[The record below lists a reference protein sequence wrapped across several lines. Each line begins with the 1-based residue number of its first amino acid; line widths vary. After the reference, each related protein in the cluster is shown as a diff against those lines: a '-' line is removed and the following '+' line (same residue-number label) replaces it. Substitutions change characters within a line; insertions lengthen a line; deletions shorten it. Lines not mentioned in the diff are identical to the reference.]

1 MLRMITWLRK
11 HSSLLGNIGLVVVML
26 VGLAYIGFG
35 ALSWRPWQGSYHL
48 TVNFPIS
55 GGLQDSS
62 RVTLRGVNIGKVE
75 SLQVQPQ
82 SVQANLTI
90 DDDVK
95 INRNSLVSALG
106 LSAAGEQY
114 VDFTPTTSSGPYFT
128 DGDTIEVNQTHVTAP
143 FPALLESSLNVIS
156 QIDPVKLRA
165 TVSSLDTALTP
176 EAGQTNQ
183 LRVFFDAA
191 GTVFTDLRRVLPE
204 TTKLIQQTGTILAT
218 TADVQP
224 DFGTTTA
231 GASAVINSAVAA
243 NGELNTLLGKGPAQF
258 TSLSGSLS
266 QIRDPLT
273 GVLQQVAD
281 IARQG
286 ALRAPALATL
296 LPSIRDASYISQDM
310 FHDGAWWVM
319 ASIFPRPYCNY
330 AVTPIRPTKVLET
343 VIPTNL
349 YCVTEDKNQQIRGSA
364 NAPRP
369 PGDDTAGP
377 ALGADPNA
385 RTVPLG

>member
-1 MLRMITWLRK
+1 M
-11 HSSLLGNIGLVVVML
+11 
-26 VGLAYIGFG
+26 
-35 ALSWRPWQGSYHL
+35 
-48 TVNFPIS
+48 
-55 GGLQDSS
+55 
-62 RVTLRGVNIGKVE
+62 TLRGVNIGKVE

-156 QIDPVKLRA
+156 QINSVKLRA

-218 TADVQP
+218 TANVQP
-224 DFGTTTA
+224 DLGTA
-231 GASAVINSAVAA
+231 VSGASAVVNSAVAA
-243 NGELNTLLGKGPAQF
+243 NGELNTLLGKGPAQL
-258 TSLSGSLS
+258 TSLSGSLG

-281 IARQG
+281 IAHQG

-296 LPSIRDASYISQDM
+296 LPSIRDASYISQNM

-330 AVTPIRPTKVLET
+330 AATPIRPTKVLET